1 MGDVSPI
8 PAKNIDPSRFDSFK
22 SDLALL
28 LTLITQDELGKR
40 MGVSRSNVNKYI
52 RGNIRVTSGFF
63 DKFYAVWGNWIKA
76 EKDKI
81 RLASTIYPP
90 SHQAEEPSMR
100 DIMTV
105 LQRIETKIDRQAGQP
120 DDKN

>member
-8 PAKNIDPSRFDSFK
+8 PAKNIDPKRFDSFK

-28 LTLITQDELGKR
+28 LNLVTQDELGKR
-40 MGVSRSNVNKYI
+40 MGVSRSNVNKYV
-52 RGNIRVTSGFF
+52 RGNLPVTSVFF
-63 DKFYAVWGNWIKA
+63 DKFYAVWGNRIKE

-81 RLASTIYPP
+81 RLASSIYPP

-100 DIMTV
+100 DIMTI
-105 LQRIETKIDRQAGQP
+105 LQRIETKIDRQADQP
-120 DDKN
+120 K